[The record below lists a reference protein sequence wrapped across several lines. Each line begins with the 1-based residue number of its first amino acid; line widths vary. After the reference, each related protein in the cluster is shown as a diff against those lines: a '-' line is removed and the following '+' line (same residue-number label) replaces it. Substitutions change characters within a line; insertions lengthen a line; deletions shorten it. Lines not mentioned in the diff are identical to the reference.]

1 MFPYLMGIFIN
12 GAIALFGEDV
22 TPQNMT
28 LEQFALLK
36 RYMLSLGHKV
46 MHRYEDNE
54 REDEKNVVI
63 HIWFEPIQI
72 LTDCKGRITY
82 Y

>member
-36 RYMLSLGHKV
+36 KYMLSLGHKV
-46 MHRYEDNE
+46 MHRYEEGNT
-54 REDEKNVVI
+54 VVI

-72 LTDCKGRITY
+72 LTDCKGKITY